1 MITSLL
7 LAGALAAPSD
17 TLLVTPQWLKSRLS
31 DPNLVVLQTGMDQM
45 GYAAGHVPGARFA
58 PMDQFHNHMTP
69 DRLPDP
75 QEIAAALGA
84 LGVSNQSRVVI
95 AGDPLSASIL
105 FVALEYVGHGGQT
118 AVLDGGVGAWR
129 AAGGELSG
137 DAVTPKPATFT
148 PRVKPDLVVNAAAV
162 QAKLGQKGVAVLDGR
177 SRAEYEGTA
186 QEQLPRT
193 GHLPGAGHLDWLDT
207 FDSRDLTTRTG
218 RRVDNPPQAARL
230 KPVVELEQLFVA
242 AGADKGEE
250 VIAYC
255 TVGMRASHLYFVS
268 RLLGY
273 PTSIYVG
280 SMADWT
286 REASRPVVKG
296 TAR

>member
-1 MITSLL
+1 MITHLL

-17 TLLVTPQWLKSRLS
+17 TLLVSAQWLKSRLS
-31 DPNLVVLQTGMDQM
+31 DPDLVVLQTGMDQTA
-45 GYAAGHVPGARFA
+45 YAAGHIPGARFA

-105 FVALEYVGHGGQT
+105 FVALEYVGHGGRT
-118 AVLDGGVGAWR
+118 AVLDGGVAAWQ
-129 AAGGELSG
+129 AGGGELSG
-137 DAVTPKPATFT
+137 VAVTPRPATFT
-148 PRVKPDLVVNAAAV
+148 PRVKQDLVVNAAAV
-162 QAKLGQKGVAVLDGR
+162 QAKLGQKGVALLDGR

-186 QEQLPRT
+186 QERLPRT

-207 FDSRDLTTRTG
+207 FDSRDLPSRNG
-218 RRVDNPPQAARL
+218 RRMDNPPQAARL
-230 KPVVELEQLFVA
+230 KPIADLEQLFAA
-242 AGADKGEE
+242 AGADQGEE
-250 VIAYC
+250 VVTYC

-273 PTSIYVG
+273 PTRIYVG

-296 TAR
+296 AAR

>member
-1 MITSLL
+1 MITHLF
-7 LAGALAAPSD
+7 LAGALAAPTD
-17 TLLVTPQWLKSRLS
+17 TLLVSAQWLKSRLS
-31 DPNLVVLQTGMDQM
+31 DPDLVVLQTGMDRM
-45 GYAAGHVPGARFA
+45 AYDGGHIPGARFA
-58 PMDQFHNHMTP
+58 SMDDFHNHMAP
-69 DRLPDP
+69 DQLPGP

-84 LGVSNQSRVVI
+84 LGVSNRSRVII

-105 FVALEYVGHGGQT
+105 FVALEFVGHGGRT
-118 AVLDGGVGAWR
+118 AVLDGGVAAWR
-129 AAGGELSG
+129 AGGGELSG
-137 DAVTPKPATFT
+137 EAVTPKPATFT

-162 QAKLGQKGVAVLDGR
+162 QARLGQKGVALLDGR

-193 GHLPGAGHLDWLDT
+193 GHLPGAGHLDWIDT
-207 FDSRDLTTRTG
+207 FDSRDLPTRNG

-230 KPVVELEQLFVA
+230 KPVAELEQLFLA

-250 VIAYC
+250 VVTYC

-273 PTSIYVG
+273 PTRIYVG

-296 TAR
+296 AAR